1 MSCELC
7 GGGDMWIKTCC
18 TTEGA
23 ILLVCDECY
32 AEHASV
38 LVIVPGD
45 RTVTARCDHCW
56 RYGNPREFAE
66 IRPRRSQERLLGD
79 VPGVRGGGA
88 SRPARRGRPLGPS
101 AELPLCLIVEVELV
115 GLYLL

>member
-7 GGGDMWIKTCC
+7 GGGDIWIKTCR
-18 TTEGA
+18 TPEGSR
-23 ILLVCDECY
+23 LLVCDGCY
-32 AEHASV
+32 GENASV
-38 LVIVPGD
+38 LVI
-45 RTVTARCDHCW
+45 ARRRGSD
-56 RYGNPREFAE
+56 GQV
-66 IRPRRSQERLLGD
+66 RPLLALRQPQGVRGGKSRRAQEHLLGD

-88 SRPARRGRPLGPS
+88 SRPARRGRLLGPS